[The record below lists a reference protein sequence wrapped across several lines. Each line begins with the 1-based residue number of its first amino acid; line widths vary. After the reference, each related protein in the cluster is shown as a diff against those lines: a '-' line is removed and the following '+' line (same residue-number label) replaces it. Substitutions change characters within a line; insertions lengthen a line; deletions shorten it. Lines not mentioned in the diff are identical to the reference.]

1 MPQTASTPTPTYDMI
16 LSVLSTFSDRV
27 PVPLNSTYR
36 LMTVTPADNSINIL
50 KIRSRVLLFKWI
62 TVRLRISKEVKASE
76 KNQQGENRVSKEQTE
91 LARSK
96 EQGAVS
102 QTKIIR

>member
-16 LSVLSTFSDRV
+16 LSVSSTFSDRV

-50 KIRSRVLLFKWI
+50 KIKSSVLLFKWI
-62 TVRLRISKEVKASE
+62 TVRLGLVERFAKAGGRSE
-76 KNQQGENRVSKEQTE
+76 EE
-91 LARSK
+91 LAISN
-96 EQGAVS
+96 
-102 QTKIIR
+102 